1 MLPVHSRR
9 QPFFSMKNYDYILAG
24 GGCAGLSLVYQL
36 LESSLKDASILV
48 IDPTEGEIPNKTWCY
63 WSTEALPI
71 HPQAARFSWN
81 SFYLKDAEKEITQ
94 PFGRLAYYH
103 LNSHDFYAHV
113 LEKIK
118 QFPNVHFLKDEVLQ
132 VHSTSAHTSVETKAN
147 GTFSSPLVFDS
158 RVAIPTD
165 TAPILN
171 QVFIGLRIKSETP
184 LFDPKNLG
192 LMDFETSPSDGFDFI
207 YTLPFSA
214 HEALIEYTAYTSES
228 RDEDDLLASLSAFLE
243 KKFGPITYEIQFRE
257 TGKIPMSTRQAF
269 QSTGAGHIPIGTAAG
284 WTKPSTGYTFA
295 QIQENCAKLIVQLER
310 GDRQGLLFPRKSR
323 FVFYDN
329 ILLTIAHRWPKQLPA
344 LFLNLFSSASP
355 DVVFRFLSE
364 KTSFIEEVKLLSG
377 LRFGIFIKGLM
388 RYGTH

>member
-1 MLPVHSRR
+1 
-9 QPFFSMKNYDYILAG
+9 MKKYDYILAG
-24 GGCAGLSLVYQL
+24 GGCAGLSLVYHL

-63 WSTEALPI
+63 WNTEALPI
-71 HPQAARFSWN
+71 HPQAARFSW
-81 SFYLKDAEKEITQ
+81 SYFYLKDAEKEITQ

-103 LNSHDFYAHV
+103 LNSHDFYTHV

-132 VHSTSAHTSVETKAN
+132 VRSTSTTTVVETKAT

-158 RVAIPTD
+158 RVAIPTS
-165 TAPILN
+165 TAPVLN
-171 QVFIGLRIKSETP
+171 QVFIGLRIKSETE
-184 LFDPKNLG
+184 LFDPKSLG
-192 LMDFETSPSDGFDFI
+192 LMDFETSTTKGFDFI
-207 YTLPFSA
+207 YTLPFST
-214 HEALIEYTAYTSES
+214 HEALIEYTTYTSET
-228 RDEDDLLASLSAFLE
+228 REEEELLACLTTYLQQ
-243 KKFGPITYEIQFRE
+243 KFGPISYEIQFRE

-295 QIQENCAKLIVQLER
+295 QIQENCNRMVAQLEQ
-310 GDRQGLLFPRKSR
+310 GDRHALLFPRKSR

-344 LFLNLFSSASP
+344 LFLNLFASASP
-355 DVVFRFLSE
+355 DQVFRFLSE
-364 KTSFIEEVKLLSG
+364 KTSFKEELKLLSS
-377 LRFGIFIKGLM
+377 LRFGIFIKGLI